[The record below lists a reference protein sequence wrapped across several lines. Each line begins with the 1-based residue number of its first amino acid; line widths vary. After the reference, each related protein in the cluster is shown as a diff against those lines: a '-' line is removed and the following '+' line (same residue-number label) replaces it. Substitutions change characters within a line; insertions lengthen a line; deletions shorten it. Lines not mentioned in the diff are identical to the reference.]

1 MALDRTNLDE
11 LKMAWFRDERLRLLE
26 ATESAWMANWYGIRE
41 ERPYTADQLEYRQ
54 ALRDLPASVSPS
66 DIVEEEIP
74 EKYYSPVTGD
84 DLAKNNHELDSDS
97 TAEPGIV
104 PDSRPAHWA
113 FHADDLF
120 PAAPAGFERIPQNDD
135 QLWNNPDGPGVSLH
149 AVNFREIDYKTDKPT
164 GKIINPDGINFDEN
178 GPITK

>member
-1 MALDRTNLDE
+1 M
-11 LKMAWFRDERLRLLE
+11 
-26 ATESAWMANWYGIRE
+26 
-41 ERPYTADQLEYRQ
+41 
-54 ALRDLPASVSPS
+54 SPS

-135 QLWNNPDGPGVSLH
+135 QLWKNPDGPGVSLH

-178 GPITK
+178 GPITKWYK

>member
-41 ERPYTADQLEYRQ
+41 DRPYTADQLAYRQ
-54 ALRDLPASVSPS
+54 ALRDLPASVAPS

-84 DLAKNNHELDSDS
+84 DLAKNN
-97 TAEPGIV
+97 
-104 PDSRPAHWA
+104 
-113 FHADDLF
+113 
-120 PAAPAGFERIPQNDD
+120 QKN
-135 QLWNNPDGPGVSLH
+135 
-149 AVNFREIDYKTDKPT
+149 
-164 GKIINPDGINFDEN
+164 
-178 GPITK
+178 